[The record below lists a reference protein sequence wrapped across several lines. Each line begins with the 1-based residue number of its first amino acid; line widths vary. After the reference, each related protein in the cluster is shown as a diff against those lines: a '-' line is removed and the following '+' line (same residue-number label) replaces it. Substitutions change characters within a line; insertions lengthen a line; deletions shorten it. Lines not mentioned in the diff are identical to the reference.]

1 MGEMKIKVI
10 IYINIKLEMNICFKW
25 SMKII
30 PYPVSTTTPHTQFTT
45 KKTTHIHISHN
56 THSSNNFNNNNNNRI
71 RQHHSFRNS
80 LRLSRPFD
88 SHHQQ

>member
-30 PYPVSTTTPHTQFTT
+30 PYPVSTTIPKLDKAPTLQY
-45 KKTTHIHISHN
+45 KYSKA
-56 THSSNNFNNNNNNRI
+56 SSNRTCDI
-71 RQHHSFRNS
+71 
-80 LRLSRPFD
+80 
-88 SHHQQ
+88 